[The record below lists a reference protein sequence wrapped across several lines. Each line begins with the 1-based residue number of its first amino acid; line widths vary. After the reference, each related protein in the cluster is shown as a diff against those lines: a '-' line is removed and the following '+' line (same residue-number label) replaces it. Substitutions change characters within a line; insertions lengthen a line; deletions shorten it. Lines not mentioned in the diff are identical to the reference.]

1 MTGKEAISYIENV
14 PWQGTRLGLERTQEL
29 LAKLGNP
36 EKQLRF
42 VHIAGTNGKGSTAS
56 MTASVLRQAG
66 YVTGLYISPFLQVF
80 NERMSVNG
88 ANITDE
94 ELGEL
99 TERVQAIAEAMEDAP
114 TEFELMTAIAML
126 FFVKRQCDI
135 VVLEVGMGGRLD
147 STNVIEAP
155 EAAVICNIG
164 LDHVKELGDTVEK
177 IAYEKAGIIKHGSDA
192 VLYQPSETGVEAVIR
207 QVCQERQVPLHMA
220 DFSRISVLE
229 DTIGGQTFSYKTYHD
244 LHLQLLGSHQL
255 RNAAVVVETIE
266 VLRSRGY
273 QISDEA
279 LRKGL
284 AQTSWP
290 GRFEVLH
297 EAPVFIADGGHNRQ
311 CAEAVK
317 DALKTYFPQKE
328 ILLIIGVL
336 ADKDYRAMIDLL
348 VPLAKRIY
356 TVTPDSPRALRAADL
371 AKQLSCYEKPTDV
384 CSSAAEAVA
393 KAFADAREDDVIC
406 SVGSLYM
413 IGEIRSAV
421 LSENN

>member
-42 VHIAGTNGKGSTAS
+42 VHVAGTNGKGSTAS

-114 TEFELMTAIAML
+114 TEFEMMTAIAML

-177 IAYEKAGIIKHGSDA
+177 IAYEKAGIIKRGSDA

-207 QVCQERQVPLHMA
+207 QVCQEHQVPLHIA
-220 DFSRISVLE
+220 DFSRIAVLE

-266 VLRSRGY
+266 VLRNRGY

-279 LRKGL
+279 LQKGL

-348 VPLAKRIY
+348 VPMAKRIY

-384 CSSAAEAVA
+384 CSGAAEAVA

>member
-1 MTGKEAISYIENV
+1 MTGKEAISYIGNV
-14 PWQGTRLGLERTQEL
+14 PWQGTRLGLERTVEL
-29 LAKLGNP
+29 LTKLGNP

-42 VHIAGTNGKGSTAS
+42 VHVAGTNGKGSTAS

-88 ANITDE
+88 QNITDE

-99 TERVQAIAEAMEDAP
+99 TEQVKPIAAAMEDAP
-114 TEFELMTAIAML
+114 TEFEMMTAIAML
-126 FFVKRQCDI
+126 FFVKRKCDI

-177 IAYEKAGIIKHGSDA
+177 IAYEKAGIIKHGSD
-192 VLYQPSETGVEAVIR
+192 VILYQPSESGVEAVIR
-207 QVCQERQVPLHMA
+207 QACQEQQVPLHMA
-220 DFSRISVLE
+220 DFSSITVSE
-229 DTIGGQTFSYKTYHD
+229 DTIHGQVFSYKTYRD
-244 LHLQLLGSHQL
+244 LHLPLLGSHQL
-255 RNAAVVVETIE
+255 KNAAVVVEVVE
-266 VLRSRGY
+266 ALRSRGY

-279 LRKGL
+279 LRQGL
-284 AQTSWP
+284 AQTKWA

-311 CAEAVK
+311 CVEAVQ

-328 ILLIIGVL
+328 ILLIMGVL
-336 ADKDYRAMIDLL
+336 ADKDYHAMIDLL
-348 VPLAKRIY
+348 VPMAKRIY
-356 TVTPDSPRALRAADL
+356 TVTPDSPRALRAEDL
-371 AKQLSCYEKPTDV
+371 AQQLSCYGKPTDV
-384 CSSAAEAVA
+384 CSSAAQAVA
-393 KAFADAREDDVIC
+393 RAFADAQEDDVIC

-413 IGEIRSAV
+413 TGEIRTAV
-421 LSENN
+421 LSGDN